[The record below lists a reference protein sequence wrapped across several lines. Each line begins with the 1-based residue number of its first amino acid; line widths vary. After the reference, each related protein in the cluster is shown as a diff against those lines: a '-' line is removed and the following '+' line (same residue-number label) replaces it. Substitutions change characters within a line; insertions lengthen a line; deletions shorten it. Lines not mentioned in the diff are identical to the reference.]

1 MHQIIKREQVSVM
14 AQSTQ
19 CGNFRYFLS
28 PFYLKNYVK
37 STYFHRLHCN
47 LFSRNIFQVRV
58 NFPFFH
64 TVVLQKYFFYV
75 TDVTVT
81 ASRGHAEDTAVKST
95 KSMSASQDMT
105 LEVKEKRS
113 VEFIY
118 LKNTVPQN

>member
-1 MHQIIKREQVSVM
+1 M
-14 AQSTQ
+14 
-19 CGNFRYFLS
+19 
-28 PFYLKNYVK
+28 
-37 STYFHRLHCN
+37 
-47 LFSRNIFQVRV
+47 RV
-58 NFPFFH
+58 NFSFFH
-64 TVVLQKYFFYV
+64 TVLQKYFFYV

-118 LKNTVPQN
+118 LEKYSVPQN